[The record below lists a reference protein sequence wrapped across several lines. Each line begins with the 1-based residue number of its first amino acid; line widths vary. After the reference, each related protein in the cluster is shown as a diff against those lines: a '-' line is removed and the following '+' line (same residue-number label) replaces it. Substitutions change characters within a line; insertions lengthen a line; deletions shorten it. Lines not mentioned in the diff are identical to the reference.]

1 MAIRR
6 NASHWRQLYP
16 FTPCVSSFNRI
27 PSYVPLTL
35 LYSRYNSIISPTQN
49 DSQFIAIL
57 VAQDFV
63 TGGTFEPTAA
73 AMPLCKH
80 TSSWPAPT
88 NDGDNQTTDA
98 CVRKNYEGQAPNATQ
113 LQQLQ
118 DNRAFLE
125 RLENADCV
133 KKFHNLYEPEY
144 RGVVLVSNV
153 TSNTDSVLQFLD
165 TANYSTWWMCAN
177 DWAQSLSSQEIEYVE
192 SDDDTYITNQPSTSC
207 TPTSLASN
215 AANWQM
221 FDPSAA
227 DPSQLLD
234 IEYCLAERSKIPG
247 CTIEFSK
254 DLMLVVITFNS
265 VKILCLV
272 FALKIC
278 TSPLITIGDAI
289 ASFLE
294 HPDPTTSGFGTHS
307 VKNIRQYRAW
317 KTLRYPKPGAG
328 RTAPPRPVPHR
339 WEAPKRRLW
348 QEAPTVLRQI
358 CTYSL

>member
-1 MAIRR
+1 
-6 NASHWRQLYP
+6 
-16 FTPCVSSFNRI
+16 
-27 PSYVPLTL
+27 
-35 LYSRYNSIISPTQN
+35 
-49 DSQFIAIL
+49 
-57 VAQDFV
+57 
-63 TGGTFEPTAA
+63 
-73 AMPLCKH
+73 MPLCKH

-88 NDGDNQTTDA
+88 NDDGILISDA

-118 DNRAFLE
+118 DNRASLE

-133 KKFHNLYEPEY
+133 KTFKNLYEPEY

-165 TANYSTWWMCAN
+165 TANYGASWMCAN
-177 DWAQSLSSQEIEYVE
+177 DWAQSLSSHEIVVVE
-192 SDDDTYITNQPSTSC
+192 SEDDTSTMNQPLSSC

-227 DPSQLLD
+227 DTSQLLD
-234 IEYCLAERSKIPG
+234 IEYCLAERSKLPECSIG
-247 CTIEFSK
+247 FSK
-254 DLMLVVITFNS
+254 DLTLVVITFNS
-265 VKILCLV
+265 VKVLCLI

-294 HPDPTTSGFGTHS
+294 HPDPTTNGFGTHS

-317 KTLRYPKPGAG
+317 MTLRHPEPGAG
-328 RTAPPRPVPHR
+328 RTAPPPPAPHR
-339 WEAPKRRLW
+339 WQAPKRRKW
-348 QEAPTVLRQI
+348 QEAPGVLRQI
-358 CTYSL
+358 CTYSLQVVL